1 MENNNYNSENGQFNN
16 QQPNNGTPQDSQYQP
31 PYYGTPQNTQYQ
43 QPYYNAPQNGN
54 YNYQPNYGGPQ
65 GPRGPKDPGKGF
77 SIAGMVLGIVGLVF
91 CWSFGF
97 GVIPSIV
104 GLVLSV
110 VGRQKSNDA
119 GFYNTGMATAG
130 LVCACISLGLSV
142 LVGFSCL
149 ACAGGCS
156 ACSAGSLLY

>member
-1 MENNNYNSENGQFNN
+1 MENNINNQGNGQFNN
-16 QQPNNGTPQDSQYQP
+16 QQPNSGTQQNSQYQQ
-31 PYYGTPQNTQYQ
+31 PYYGAPQNGPYQ
-43 QPYYNAPQNGN
+43 QPYYNAPQNV
-54 YNYQPNYGGPQ
+54 NYQPNYGVPQ
-65 GPRGPKDPGKGF
+65 GPMPPRDPGKGF
-77 SIAGMVLGIVGLVF
+77 SIAGMVCGIVGLVF

-97 GVIPSIV
+97 GIIPSIV

-110 VGRQKSNDA
+110 VGRKKSTDA

-149 ACAGGCS
+149 ACAGSCS